1 MLLAA
6 LQIMCKNHGKDA
18 KDNDIFCYC
27 VCFSSILLI
36 MYKIRGGSHSQ
47 KATAQYKVEQKA
59 HPNN

>member
-6 LQIMCKNHGKDA
+6 LQMMCKNHGKDA